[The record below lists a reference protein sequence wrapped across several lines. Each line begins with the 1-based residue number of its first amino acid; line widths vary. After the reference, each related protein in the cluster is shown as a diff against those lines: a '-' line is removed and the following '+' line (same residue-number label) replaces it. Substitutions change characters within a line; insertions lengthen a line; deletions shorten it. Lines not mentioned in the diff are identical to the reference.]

1 MTAPTAPR
9 APASAPITANEATWL
24 LSREIRHLQQRLERL
39 EHGMEH
45 IYSGN
50 ADSRLGSVAITAFQ
64 ELDMLAQSTDALAGY
79 VERLARLLDGERAL
93 DLREALSVIPLRDL
107 ARRLGGTQGDGL
119 EPNVPELF

>member
-1 MTAPTAPR
+1 MTPPT
-9 APASAPITANEATWL
+9 SLPISANEATWL

-45 IYSGN
+45 LYSGS

-79 VERLARLLDGERAL
+79 VERLARLLDSDAAL
-93 DLREALSVIPLRDL
+93 DLSEALAVVPLRDL
-107 ARRLGGTQGDGL
+107 RQRLGGTQGDGL
-119 EPNVPELF
+119 EPNAPELF

>member
-1 MTAPTAPR
+1 MTAST
-9 APASAPITANEATWL
+9 SAPMTANEATWL

-79 VERLARLLDGERAL
+79 VERLARLLDGEAAL
-93 DLREALSVIPLRDL
+93 DLREALSIIPLRDL
-107 ARRLGGTQGDGL
+107 RHRLGGAQGDGL
-119 EPNVPELF
+119 EPNAPELF

>member
-1 MTAPTAPR
+1 MSTSR
-9 APASAPITANEATWL
+9 AVPITANEATWL

-79 VERLARLLDGERAL
+79 VERLARLLDTEAAL
-93 DLREALSVIPLRDL
+93 DLRDALDVIPLRDL
-107 ARRLGGTQGDGL
+107 RQRLGGAQGDGL
-119 EPNVPELF
+119 EPNAPELF